1 MLLKVFLTQLT
12 GVYKKIEQDEQ
23 DNIEDA
29 ARLLAQALTAK
40 GQVYI
45 HGFKEMEGIV
55 AQALSGPEPLKGLKK
70 LYSGQYMVQV
80 QQRDRAI
87 IFARSATEKEAV
99 ALAESL
105 RGQHISFV
113 AVSQGVKPEEE
124 GKPNLVE
131 LADVH
136 IDIKSARDLVPNDDG
151 TSSGIPTL
159 AAALF
164 AYQGIVMAVDEILR
178 EYEEE

>member
-1 MLLKVFLTQLT
+1 MLKIFLTQLT

-23 DNIEDA
+23 DTIEDA
-29 ARLLAQALTAK
+29 ARLLAQALAAK

-55 AQALSGPEPLKGLKK
+55 AQAINGPEPLKGIKK
-70 LYSGQYMVQV
+70 LYSGQYMVQAE
-80 QQRDRAI
+80 QRDRAI

-105 RGQHISFV
+105 RGQHVPFV
-113 AVSQGVKPEEE
+113 AVSQGVTAEEE
-124 GKPNLVE
+124 GKPNLAE
-131 LADVH
+131 IADVH
-136 IDIKSARDLVPNDDG
+136 IDIKATRGLVPNEDG
-151 TSSGIPTL
+151 TRSGLPTL

-164 AYQGIVMAVDEILR
+164 AYQGIILAVDEILR

>member
-1 MLLKVFLTQLT
+1 MLLKIFLTQLT
-12 GVYKKIEQDEQ
+12 GVYKKIEQEEQ
-23 DNIEDA
+23 ESIEDA
-29 ARLLAQALTAK
+29 ARLLAQALTAN

-55 AQALSGPEPLKGLKK
+55 SQAINGPEPLKGLKK
-70 LYSGQYMVQV
+70 LYSGQYMVQA

-105 RGQHISFV
+105 RGQHVPFV
-113 AVSQGVKPEEE
+113 AVSQGVKPEDE
-124 GKPNLVE
+124 GKPNLTE
-131 LADVH
+131 IADVH
-136 IDIKSARDLVPNDDG
+136 VDIKAVRGL
-151 TSSGIPTL
+151 PTL

-164 AYQGIVMAVDEILR
+164 AYQAIIMGVDEILR

>member
-1 MLLKVFLTQLT
+1 MLLKIFLTQLT
-12 GVYKKIEQDEQ
+12 GVYKKIEQEEQ
-23 DNIEDA
+23 ESIEDA
-29 ARLLAQALTAK
+29 ARLLAQALTAN

-55 AQALSGPEPLKGLKK
+55 SRAINGPEPLKGIKK
-70 LYSGQYMVQV
+70 LYSGQYMVQA

-105 RGQHISFV
+105 RGQHVPFV
-113 AVSQGVKPEEE
+113 AVSQGVKPEDK
-124 GKPNLVE
+124 GKPNLTE
-131 LADVH
+131 IADVH
-136 IDIKSARDLVPNDDG
+136 VDIKAVRGLVPNEDG
-151 TSSGIPTL
+151 TRSGIPTL

-164 AYQGIVMAVDEILR
+164 AYQGIIMGVDEILR